1 LILIYLSE
9 GFVTHFINLPYYSL
23 PKDYPVASQNWSLS
37 TFSPGYTPGASSY
50 QSSVDDTFIKGHPI
64 MSIAEMKKL
73 KTVS

>member
-1 LILIYLSE
+1 
-9 GFVTHFINLPYYSL
+9 L

-50 QSSVDDTFIKGHPI
+50 QSSVDETFIKGHPV